1 MIIQIKPDAS
11 RATPEGLK
19 TMIINMHR
27 KIMPLGVAILLLL
40 TTVCKPVYEPTSKP
54 LSSELAPGA
63 FIPRLA
69 YCNIDAITE
78 AKKKLI
84 SSNSV
89 EPTFGPHRT
98 SKSIMLNNSIML
110 NRMKEV
116 LTRPPDLSNGVFHM
130 TNCSGKICITPIRVD
145 SRSN

>member
-1 MIIQIKPDAS
+1 MLANII
-11 RATPEGLK
+11 
-19 TMIINMHR
+19 R
-27 KIMPLGVAILLLL
+27 KIIPLTLASFLLL
-40 TTVCKPVYEPTSKP
+40 TTMCKPMYELIPPP

-69 YCNIDAITE
+69 YCSIDAITE